1 MSGSPLIGRGAE
13 VAGWFNTHAK
23 RVTAHRVD
31 AFRAALPDARVF
43 ACSSFDEAERHAD
56 ELAKSPPHILFCGG
70 GDDTVVV
77 LLNALRKRGVTKFP
91 LLGLF
96 KLGTG
101 NGWPSAVGARRYE
114 KELMGLSTLPLDPPS
129 KHFQLC
135 EVEGKVCQ
143 FAGVGWDATLLNDYR
158 RNLETRQQQL
168 VAGGVA
174 SQLSKG
180 LGGYL
185 YSLFRIT
192 VPEELQRA
200 RTGRTAVKVEN
211 IGEPALTLDGHRQ
224 RVLVPA
230 AQTTLYEGPLS
241 IGATGIEPY
250 WGSKFMA
257 FPYAMAVPGRMN
269 FRVYD
274 RHVLVGVNNMF
285 KLWGGKELPGM
296 HDWWVTGVRLHLSR
310 PMPFQVGGDVM
321 GTREVIDFTMAK
333 ETVDLIDWGAVEKQK
348 HPAR

>member
-1 MSGSPLIGRGAE
+1 MPLIGRGAE
-13 VAGWFNTHAK
+13 VAAWFNTHAK
-23 RVTAHRVD
+23 RVTPHRVA
-31 AFRAALPDARVF
+31 AFRAALPDARIYAPSTF
-43 ACSSFDEAERHAD
+43 EEAERHAD
-56 ELAKSPPHILFCGG
+56 ELVKSPPQVLFCGG
-70 GDDTVVV
+70 GDGTIVV
-77 LLNALRKRGVTKFP
+77 LLNALRTRGLTKFP
-91 LLGLF
+91 LIGLF

-114 KELMGLSTLPLDPPS
+114 KELRGLPTLPLAAPS

-174 SQLSKG
+174 SRLSKG

-185 YSLFRIT
+185 YSLFRLT
-192 VPEELQRA
+192 VPGELARA
-200 RTGRTAVKVEN
+200 REGGTRLRLEN
-211 IGEPALTLDGHRQ
+211 IGEPALTFDADQQ
-224 RVLVPA
+224 RVLVPPS
-230 AQTTLYEGPLS
+230 QPTLYEGAMS
-241 IGATGIEPY
+241 IGAAGIEPY
-250 WGSKFMA
+250 WGAKFKA
-257 FPYAMAVPGRMN
+257 FPHALAVPGRMN

-285 KLWGGKELPGM
+285 KLWGGLELPGM

-310 PMPFQVGGDVM
+310 PMPFQMGGDVM
-321 GTREVIDFTMAK
+321 GTREVIDFKMAP
-333 ETVDLIDWGAVEKQK
+333 EAVDLIDWAAVAKGQ
-348 HPAR
+348 HQR